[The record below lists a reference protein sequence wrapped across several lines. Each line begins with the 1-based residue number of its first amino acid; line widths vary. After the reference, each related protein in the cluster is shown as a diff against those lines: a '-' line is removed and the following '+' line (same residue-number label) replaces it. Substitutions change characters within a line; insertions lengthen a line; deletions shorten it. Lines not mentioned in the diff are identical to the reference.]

1 MRGLTP
7 AQRAFDA
14 QVVDGRPKAGHD
26 AAGRYAASRYCP
38 RLSCRTPPTVMPGL
52 GPGIHAFAGAGRI
65 LAINRPKL

>member
-14 QVVDGRPKAGHD
+14 QVVDGPPKAGHD

-52 GPGIHAFAGAGRI
+52 GRASTPLLGRTYS
-65 LAINRPKL
+65 RY